1 MKIKPTLYWLFLK
14 QFLLFQLKCVFGCTT
29 TPNSYAAGIRLW
41 TGRGSGASFFNDR
54 CVLDWW

>member
-1 MKIKPTLYWLFLK
+1 MLVSVMQPPTS
-14 QFLLFQLKCVFGCTT
+14 GID
-29 TPNSYAAGIRLW
+29 YAAGIRLW